1 MNGIFE
7 WISNNWGLI
16 PLSLIAIG
24 VVGVKFDDLYYSIY
38 EIKEDL
44 NKKDKMIQDLKYSN
58 EFMDYQI
65 RGIGSTLP
73 KKATNIIGY
82 CERIAKVN
90 EANDKLQK
98 RIDKSIEPSDKYE
111 LIDQL
116 NMNVKYGK
124 YIEKAM
130 NESLEEYL
138 NEQVVKEKKEGI
150 IEGN

>member
-24 VVGVKFDDLYYSIY
+24 VVSVKFDDLYEAIY
-38 EIKEDL
+38 EIREDL
-44 NKKDKMIQDLKYSN
+44 SEKDKKIQDLKYSN

-73 KKATNIIGY
+73 KKATNIIAY
-82 CERIAKVN
+82 SERIAKVN

-98 RIDKSIEPSDKYE
+98 RIDKATESNDKYE

-138 NEQVVKEKKEGI
+138 IEQGLKDKTDGT
-150 IEGN
+150 N

>member
-24 VVGVKFDDLYYSIY
+24 VVGVKFDDLYEAIY
-38 EIKEDL
+38 EVREDL

-65 RGIGSTLP
+65 RGIGKTLP
-73 KKATNIIGY
+73 KKATNIIAY
-82 CERIAKVN
+82 NERIAKVN
-90 EANDKLQK
+90 EVNDKLQK
-98 RIDKSIEPSDKYE
+98 RIAKATEPNDKYE
-111 LIDQL
+111 LIDQY

-138 NEQVVKEKKEGI
+138 NEKGLKEKKE
-150 IEGN
+150 ETN